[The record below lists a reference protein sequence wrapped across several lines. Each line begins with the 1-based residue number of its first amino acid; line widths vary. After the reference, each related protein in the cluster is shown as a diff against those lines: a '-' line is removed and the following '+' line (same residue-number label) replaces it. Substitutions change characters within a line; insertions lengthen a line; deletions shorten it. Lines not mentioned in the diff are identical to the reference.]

1 MIQWNHVSFL
11 SRDILNIMRAEQW
24 FKTYI
29 YIWIGQFV
37 SMLSSSAVNF
47 AVIIYLSLHYKSAE
61 ILAFSGIAGLLPQA
75 LIGPF
80 AGVFID
86 RWDRKKVMIYADGF
100 IAICTFLM
108 SFAFVD
114 GEANLFLVYLL
125 LACRSIGSAFH
136 SPAMQAIAPLIVPK
150 EQLLRVSGINQ
161 MLQSVSSIAGPAI
174 GTLAI
179 TFLPIGKVLYLD
191 VVGAVL
197 AITSLLFVAIPH
209 VREVTEKASLGVV
222 VSDLKIGMKAIYKN
236 KGLSLL
242 FLYAMI
248 ATFCVMPVAIMFP
261 LLTIDHY
268 GGDKWE
274 MSVIEVIWGVGM
286 LIGGGLL
293 GALKVEWSKVIL
305 VNSMHMVLGLTFVL
319 SGIFPASWFYGFVL
333 ITGIGGVGMSI
344 FSAAFMTI
352 IQEQV
357 KPEMLGRVFS
367 LYFSLAILPSVI
379 GLLFTGI
386 IADSIGVTNAF
397 IISGIAMAAVGVL
410 SFMTPSVMGLGGSKT
425 E

>member
-1 MIQWNHVSFL
+1 MKDQ
-11 SRDILNIMRAEQW
+11 RW
-24 FKTYI
+24 FRTYI
-29 YIWIGQFV
+29 YIWAGQFV

-47 AVIIYLSLHYKSAE
+47 AVMIYLSLHYKSAE
-61 ILAFSGIAGLLPQA
+61 VLAFSGIAGLLPQA

-108 SFAFVD
+108 SFAFVE
-114 GEANLFLVYLL
+114 GEANLALVYLL
-125 LACRSIGSAFH
+125 LACRSVGAAFH

-161 MLQSVSSIAGPAI
+161 MLQSVSSIAGPAL

-179 TFLPIGKVLYLD
+179 TFFPIGKVLYMD
-191 VVGAVL
+191 VIGAVL
-197 AITSLLFVAIPH
+197 AITSLLFVTIPH
-209 VREVTEKASLGVV
+209 LVTETSKASISGVIA
-222 VSDLKIGMKAIYKN
+222 DLNIGLQAIYRN

-242 FLYAMI
+242 FLYAML

-268 GGDKWE
+268 GGGKWE

-286 LIGGGLL
+286 LIGGALL
-293 GALKVEWSKVIL
+293 GSSKVSFSKIML
-305 VNSMHMVLGLTFVL
+305 VNMMHIALGATFVF
-319 SGIFPASWFYGFVL
+319 SGIFPAGWFHGFVL
-333 ITGIGGVGMSI
+333 ITGIGGMSMSV

-357 KPEMLGRVFS
+357 KAEMLGRVFS
-367 LYFSLAILPSVI
+367 LYFSLAILPSII

-386 IADSIGVTNAF
+386 IADKIGVANAF
-397 IISGIAMAAVGVL
+397 IISGVAMGIVGVL
-410 SFMTPSVMGLGGSKT
+410 SFMTPSVMRLGGIKKDETAEKHNSLKMDR
-425 E
+425 

>member
-1 MIQWNHVSFL
+1 MKQ
-11 SRDILNIMRAEQW
+11 QKW
-24 FKTYI
+24 FQTYI

-86 RWDRKKVMIYADGF
+86 RWDRKKVMMYADGF

-114 GEANLFLVYLL
+114 GEANLLLVYLL

-191 VVGAVL
+191 VAGAVL
-197 AITSLLFVAIPH
+197 AITSLLFVTIPH
-209 VREVTEKASLGVV
+209 IETSASKASVNMV
-222 VSDLKIGMKAIYKN
+222 ISDLKIGLQAIYRN

-242 FLYAMI
+242 FLYAML

-268 GGDKWE
+268 GGGKWE
-274 MSVIEVIWGVGM
+274 MSIIEVVWGVGM
-286 LIGGGLL
+286 LIGGGVL
-293 GALKVEWSKVIL
+293 GALKISWSKVVL
-305 VNSMHMVLGLTFVL
+305 VNIMHVILGLTFVF
-319 SGIFPASWFYGFVL
+319 SGVFPASWFYGFVL
-333 ITGIGGVGMSI
+333 ITGIGGVAMSI

-386 IADSIGVTNAF
+386 IADNIGVTNAF
-397 IISGIAMAAVGVL
+397 IISGAAMAVIGIL
-410 SFMTPSVMGLGGSKT
+410 SFATPAVMRLGTDTVGKND